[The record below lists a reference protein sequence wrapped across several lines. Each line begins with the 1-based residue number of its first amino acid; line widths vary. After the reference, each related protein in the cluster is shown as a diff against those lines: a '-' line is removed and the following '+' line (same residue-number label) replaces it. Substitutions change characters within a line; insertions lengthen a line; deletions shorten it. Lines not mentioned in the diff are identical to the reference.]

1 MSKVYLSAKLPE
13 VATKTLTDAGLD
25 VSVFAGDGLIS
36 HEELLKNVTDADFLI
51 TPLST
56 KVDKAIIDAAPKL
69 KLIANF
75 GAGFNNIDTA
85 YAKEKGIPVTNTP
98 AVSTNAVAE
107 VTIGLILALSHRI
120 VEGDQKMRHEG
131 FPGWAPLYFL
141 GHEIAGKTLGVVGLG
156 NIGSDV
162 ARKANALGMNVQ
174 YYKPNRL
181 SDPEERSMKVKY
193 VSLDEL
199 IKTSDYISINAPQ
212 TADNH
217 HQFDADAF
225 KAMKSTASIINVG
238 RGPII
243 DEAALLDALKAG
255 EIAGAALDVYEKEP
269 EVDDGFKTLK
279 NVILTPHVGNATVEA
294 RDAMANIVAGNVVLV
309 NKGEAAKFIVNK

>member
-36 HEELLKNVTDADFLI
+36 HEELLKNVADADFLI

-225 KAMKSTASIINVG
+225 KAMKSTASIVNVG

-243 DEAALLDALKAG
+243 DEAALLEALKTG
-255 EIAGAALDVYEKEP
+255 EIASAALDVYEKEP

-309 NKGEAAKFIVNK
+309 NKGETAKFIVNK

>member
-1 MSKVYLSAKLPE
+1 MTKVYLSAQLPN
-13 VATKTLTDAGLD
+13 VATQTLEKAGLD
-25 VSVFAGDGLIS
+25 VSSYDGDGLIS
-36 HEELLKNVTDADFLI
+36 HDELLKHVSDADFLI

-56 KVDKAIIDAAPKL
+56 KVDQEIIDAAPKL

-85 YAKEKGIPVTNTP
+85 YAKQKGIPVTNTP

-107 VTIGLILALSHRI
+107 VTIGLMLALSHRM
-120 VEGDQKMRHEG
+120 VEGDHKMRNEG

-141 GHEIAGKTLGVVGLG
+141 GHEIAGKTLGIFGLG

-181 SDPEERSMKVKY
+181 SDPEERSMKVTYKP
-193 VSLDEL
+193 LADL
-199 IKTSDYISINAPQ
+199 IKTSDYITINAPQ
-212 TADNH
+212 TPDTVH
-217 HQFDADAF
+217 KFDAQAF
-225 KAMKSTASIINVG
+225 KAMKKTASIINVG

-243 DEAALLDALKAG
+243 DEAALLDALKSG
-255 EIAGAALDVYEKEP
+255 EIASAALDVYEKEP
-269 EVDDGFKTLK
+269 NVDDGFKSLK

-294 RDAMANIVAGNVVLV
+294 RDAMANIVADNVVLV
-309 NKGEAAKFIVNK
+309 NSGKDAKFVVNK

>member
-25 VSVFAGDGLIS
+25 VSIFAGDGLIS

>member
-13 VATKTLTDAGLD
+13 VAMQELKNGGLD
-25 VSVFAGDGLIS
+25 VSQFEGEGLIS
-36 HEELLKNVTDADFLI
+36 HDELLKNVSDIDFLI

-56 KVDKAIIDAAPKL
+56 QVDKEIIDAAPKL

-75 GAGFNNIDTA
+75 GAGVNNIDTA

-141 GHEIAGKTLGVVGLG
+141 GHEIAGKTLGIFGLG

-212 TADNH
+212 TPDTVH
-217 HQFDADAF
+217 KFDAAAF
-225 KAMKSTASIINVG
+225 KAMKNTASIINVG

-243 DEAALLDALKAG
+243 DEAALLSALKSG
-255 EIAGAALDVYEKEP
+255 EVAGAALDVYEKEP
-269 EVDDGFKTLK
+269 HVDDGFKTLK
-279 NVILTPHVGNATVEA
+279 NVVLTPHVGNATVEA
-294 RDAMANIVAGNVVLV
+294 RDAMADIVASNVLLVDKGNDAKFVV
-309 NKGEAAKFIVNK
+309 NK